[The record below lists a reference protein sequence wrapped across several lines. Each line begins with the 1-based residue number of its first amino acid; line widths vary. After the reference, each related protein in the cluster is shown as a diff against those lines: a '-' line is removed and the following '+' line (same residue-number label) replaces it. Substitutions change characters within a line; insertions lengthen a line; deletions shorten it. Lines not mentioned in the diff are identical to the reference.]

1 MKKKISKIKYT
12 KFEKDCLKAIEKN
25 GITFLDEIF
34 TFVKIQPSEF
44 FEYNLQESTKIK
56 DAIDI
61 NRARLK
67 RDLRAKWLDS
77 SNATLNAALYK
88 LVCTEEEKKSL
99 SASSSNK
106 STSTNETCTQE
117 EYLKSLKE
125 MSEETDNAD

>member
-1 MKKKISKIKYT
+1 MKQKISKTKYT
-12 KFEKDCLKAIEKN
+12 KIEKDCITAIEKN
-25 GITFLDEIF
+25 GITFLDEVF

-44 FEYNLQESTKIK
+44 FEYNLQDSTKIK

-77 SNATLNAALYK
+77 TNATLNAALYK
-88 LVCTEEEKKSL
+88 LVCTEEEKKALSS
-99 SASSSNK
+99 SASSK
-106 STSTNETCTQE
+106 ATSTNDTCTQE

-125 MSEETDNAD
+125 MGEDVDNAD